1 DRSEGVL
8 LVHSQDDEHRVLL
21 RSQIKVGE
29 EVYQRQQDTL
39 IVWSDEDID
48 MALSFQDVN
57 DCTEIW
63 DDISDLQQHYS
74 EDLFTD
80 SADVPG
86 DHTAADYPPLPNPD
100 LSNLK
105 DITDIL
111 KAARTDMMEK
121 ERLGTFIVLNNYI
134 DKLFPVLETCED
146 LESLTDLYQLREII
160 LAIIHLNEIAI
171 IQYILKDG
179 AFLHCMGMLEYESG
193 AGDKKHDYRE
203 FLTKRARFKQVV
215 PINDAGV
222 EQRIHHVFR
231 LQFLRDTVLMRF
243 MDDGL
248 FQILGSLIFFNNIDI
263 VNAIHQNRPFLR
275 ELFGIID
282 RAEESMDRKRDVV
295 RFVQQFCATARTT
308 QMSTRIGLYRTL
320 CQCGLFNIF
329 EMALADSERTIKM
342 AGAEIMMSALEHDA
356 SLVRGYIVRQ
366 ADTIHRKQDQPQQ
379 PQQQPQ
385 KQHDQLQAQ
394 SLPQRQQLFDVLLD
408 QFLVEKDAGVMTQ
421 ISELIRVLLDT
432 NPNLNENCMPAMI
445 DNSTRVDSDADRFL
459 ILFYKT
465 YSSKLL
471 SPLLNLDSDQT
482 VFDRHLATSCEC
494 ICNILS
500 FMVRQHSFRSKY
512 LILSA
517 GIIGKLCLLLKNR
530 DQHLRLSALKVFRTC
545 VGMNEDYYS
554 RYFANND
561 VIRCIFNLLLE
572 NGSKNNLVNSVCLE
586 FFDHLRVENNKIL
599 LRHVVKTYR
608 DQLAEI
614 TYTDTFKKLIDH
626 WERFHLQD
634 QPQIQVQQQRKQH
647 HTVRQQHHGQQELEM
662 NTTLTADA
670 LVKQTDVAIS
680 AQGHYNNVVEEP
692 VVIPDQTELRKDFEG
707 GSRDAFV
714 SDTDNKD
721 VPELEEENANDEAPE
736 QMLHSDKEHSLR
748 NTLTE
753 GAERTGEDLKMK
765 PEARRSQ
772 GASADEERLMS
783 TPGSSS
789 TKRDA
794 EKADI
799 GQETLSGPV
808 PEKRKRLE
816 RAKPLTSESCKR
828 RETVTRTRA
837 RTNGSV
843 ASVSGTSVAT
853 GSNSS
858 KSLAEAVALNDG
870 VLRSRSPLPK
880 QTPSPAPLNTN
891 FTSAASSPSAPLSP
905 LSPLPPIPMRTGIIF
920 VKASM
925 DVNGSNSCNN
935 NSREQGTTR
944 QAAMQLKSDLA
955 TGLGPQQPNLA
966 TVAATAH
973 TVKRRRDEED
983 GSSDLNDAK
992 ANGRP
997 ESRRR
1002 LDQPTT
1008 ALDQPTTA

>member
-1 DRSEGVL
+1 MDDRSEGVL

-48 MALSFQDVN
+48 MALSFQDVD

-80 SADVPG
+80 SADAPG

-160 LAIIHLNEIAI
+160 LAIN
-171 IQYILKDG
+171 
-179 AFLHCMGMLEYESG
+179 ESG

-329 EMALADSERTIKM
+329 EMALADSERAIKM

-366 ADTIHRKQDQPQQ
+366 ADTMHRKQDQPQQ

-385 KQHDQLQAQ
+385 KQQDQSQAQ

-471 SPLLNLDSDQT
+471 SPLLNLDSDET

-561 VIRCIFNLLLE
+561 VIKCIFNLLLE

-608 DQLAEI
+608 DRLAEI

-634 QPQIQVQQQRKQH
+634 QPQIQLQQQRKQH
-647 HTVRQQHHGQQELEM
+647 HTVRQQHQGQQELEM

-670 LVKQTDVAIS
+670 LVKQTDVATS
-680 AQGHYNNVVEEP
+680 VQNHYSNVVEEP
-692 VVIPDQTELRKDFEG
+692 VVMPDQTELREDFEG
-707 GSRDAFV
+707 SSRDAFV

-721 VPELEEENANDEAPE
+721 VPKLEEENANGEAPE
-736 QMLHSDKEHSLR
+736 QMLLSDKERSLR

-753 GAERTGEDLKMK
+753 GAERTGEDLKTK
-765 PEARRSQ
+765 PEARRSR
-772 GASADEERLMS
+772 GAPADEERLMS
-783 TPGSSS
+783 TPVSSS

-794 EKADI
+794 EKAEI

-837 RTNGSV
+837 RTNGS
-843 ASVSGTSVAT
+843 GTSVAT

-858 KSLAEAVALNDG
+858 KSRAEAVALKDG
-870 VLRSRSPLPK
+870 GSRSRSPSPK

-925 DVNGSNSCNN
+925 DVSGSNSCNS
-935 NSREQGTTR
+935 NSREQSTTR

-966 TVAATAH
+966 TVAAAAH